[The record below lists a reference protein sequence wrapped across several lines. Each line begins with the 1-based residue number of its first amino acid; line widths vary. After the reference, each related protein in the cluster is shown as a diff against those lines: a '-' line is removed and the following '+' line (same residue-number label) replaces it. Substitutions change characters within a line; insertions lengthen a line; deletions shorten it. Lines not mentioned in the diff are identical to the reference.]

1 MNNLT
6 SEHAAEVYSRTAD
19 GQVSTHT
26 QDADRNL
33 IETRMNHV
41 FLTGGSDA
49 NSRLQV
55 FDTFKED
62 VEFDGAMIRLF
73 RHAIATRLHEAPA
86 WCHPYSGFTL
96 EADIEETVRETAWS
110 TPAAVNVAP
119 FIFSAE
125 DALGLAIHD
134 INSGH
139 QVDYYAQG
147 ADGRCH
153 QPKAP
158 QKAESYIHVFLSP
171 NHYDMLYARPSGSIV
186 PPFPAPAP
194 AAKWYDPVYVK
205 VLLALAGV
213 VVLAGI
219 TVGIY
224 FAVTSFAT
232 EPLLEPVVDIV

>member
-6 SEHAAEVYSRTAD
+6 LEVYSRTRD

-26 QDADRNL
+26 QDADRKL

-55 FDTFKED
+55 FDTFKD
-62 VEFDGAMIRLF
+62 DADFDGAMVRLF

-86 WCHPYSGFTL
+86 WCRGDFIGISL
-96 EADIEETVRETAWS
+96 MEDIEQTVTD
-110 TPAAVNVAP
+110 TIFNTGAAIEVAP
-119 FIFSAE
+119 LIFSAK
-125 DALGLAIHD
+125 DALGLAVHTS
-134 INSGH
+134 NKFTGH
-139 QVDYYAQG
+139 NVKYRPEAPG
-147 ADGRCH
+147 
-153 QPKAP
+153 P
-158 QKAESYIHVFLSP
+158 QKPESYIHVFNSP
-171 NHYDMLYARPSGSIV
+171 AHYDMLYARPSGSIV
-186 PPFPAPAP
+186 PTFPAPAP